1 MTNIGKKVNIK
12 SHGVLNNKKIHNR
25 GTRIMKKFHI
35 FFFVTIWVLIIG
47 VAGAFAQDNKT
58 ASPDKN
64 APKGEIAANS
74 DTYIIGSEDVLN
86 IYVWKEESMTKT
98 VPVRIDGKISL
109 PLVDDIQ
116 AEGLT
121 PLKLKDIITEKLK
134 NFIDHPTVTVTV
146 IEANSYKI
154 YISGEVKTPGVMR
167 IRSQTTLLKTIITAG
182 GFTEWANKRKI
193 LIIKT
198 ENGKE
203 RRIIANYNKI
213 VDGDAPDIII
223 DRGDTIIVN

>member
-1 MTNIGKKVNIK
+1 
-12 SHGVLNNKKIHNR
+12 
-25 GTRIMKKFHI
+25 MKKFHI
-35 FFFVTIWVLIIG
+35 FLFLTICLLMIG
-47 VAGAFAQDNKT
+47 ISNFAAAQEKKAAT
-58 ASPDKN
+58 PDKAK

-74 DTYIIGSEDVLN
+74 DTYIIGQEDVLN

-116 AEGLT
+116 ADGLT
-121 PLKLKDIITEKLK
+121 PLKLKEVITEKLK
-134 NFIDHPTVTVTV
+134 SYIDNPTVTVTV

-193 LIIKT
+193 LIIKNV
-198 ENGKE
+198 NGKE
-203 RRIIANYNKI
+203 KRIIANYNKI
-213 VDGDAPDIII
+213 VDGDEPDIAI

>member
-1 MTNIGKKVNIK
+1 
-12 SHGVLNNKKIHNR
+12 
-25 GTRIMKKFHI
+25 MKKFYI
-35 FFFVTIWVLIIG
+35 FLFMTIWVLMIG
-47 VAGAFAQDNKT
+47 TTAATAQGGK
-58 ASPDKN
+58 ASALDSSK

-74 DTYIIGSEDVLN
+74 DTYVIGPEDVLN

-121 PLKLKDIITEKLK
+121 PLKLKDVITDKLK
-134 NFIDHPTVTVTV
+134 SYIDNPTVTVTV

-154 YISGEVKTPGVMR
+154 FISGEVKNPGVMR
-167 IRSQTTLLKTIITAG
+167 IRSSTTLLKTIITVG

-203 RRIIANYNKI
+203 KRLIANYNKI
-213 VDGDAPDIII
+213 VDGDQPDVIIN
-223 DRGDTIIVN
+223 RGDTIIVN